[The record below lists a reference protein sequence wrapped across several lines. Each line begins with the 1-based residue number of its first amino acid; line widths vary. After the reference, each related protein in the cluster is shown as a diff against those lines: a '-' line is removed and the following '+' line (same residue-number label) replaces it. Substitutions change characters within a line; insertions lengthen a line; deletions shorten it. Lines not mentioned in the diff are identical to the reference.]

1 MYEVYYCD
9 GVQATKYI
17 TFDKLEDAINWVH
30 DYIYHSNLQMADN
43 CTSEELASS
52 KVAHFEIFNGSPIT
66 YDSDGSVINLEP
78 VSTSK
83 NFYVD

>member
-1 MYEVYYCD
+1 
-9 GVQATKYI
+9 
-17 TFDKLEDAINWVH
+17 
-30 DYIYHSNLQMADN
+30 MADN